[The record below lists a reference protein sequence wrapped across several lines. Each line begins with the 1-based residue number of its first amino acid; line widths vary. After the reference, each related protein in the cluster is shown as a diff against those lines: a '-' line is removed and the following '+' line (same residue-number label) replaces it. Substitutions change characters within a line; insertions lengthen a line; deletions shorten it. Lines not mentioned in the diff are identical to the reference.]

1 MNNRDLPI
9 WLKRCLV
16 FDTVSKGFDIPF
28 DVIEKILR
36 YLASQE
42 KKNSHIMISE
52 LKCNIDTFK
61 RGDYNKQN
69 ILDEVVLFSDVFYD
83 GKDRSREFCESF
95 LCRQNG
101 IDIYML
107 LKHDDGL
114 GSAILNS
121 GKRIYNLNIG
131 RFLSLSRCRL
141 DLANLQMKTAV
152 VGEIPLCDMSL
163 LDISVSEFYEYV
175 DPPIR
180 AACARMNLKN
190 KREQFYKHTDYIDK
204 TVLPNIIEEEAE
216 YYMYLMSSSLLKD
229 LPL

>member
-1 MNNRDLPI
+1 M
-9 WLKRCLV
+9 WLKKCLV
-16 FDTVSKGFDIPF
+16 FDTISKGFDIPF
-28 DVIEKILR
+28 DVGEKILK

-42 KKNSHIMISE
+42 KKNSHMMISE

-61 RGDYNKQN
+61 YYKQN
-69 ILDEVVLFSDVFYD
+69 IVDEAVLFSDVFYD

-121 GKRIYNLNIG
+121 GRRIYNLNIG
-131 RFLSLSRCRL
+131 RFLTLSRCRL

-152 VGEIPLCDMSL
+152 VGEIPLCDISSI
-163 LDISVSEFYEYV
+163 DISVSEFYEYV

-204 TVLPNIIEEEAE
+204 TVLPNIVEEEAE
-216 YYMYLMSSSLLKD
+216 YYIYLMNSSLLKD
-229 LPL
+229 LLL